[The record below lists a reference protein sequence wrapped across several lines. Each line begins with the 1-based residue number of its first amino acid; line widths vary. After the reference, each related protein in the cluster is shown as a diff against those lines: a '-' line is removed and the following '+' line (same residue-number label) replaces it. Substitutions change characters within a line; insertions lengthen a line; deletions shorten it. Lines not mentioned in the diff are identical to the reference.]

1 MKLPSGIPYGA
12 SYPPLVFDEVS
23 WDKDL
28 DLMVKAGM
36 DILRIGDVGVWDRIE
51 AEQGVYELDRFE
63 RFYSRAQEYGIE
75 VMLSTGTCSPPLWLG
90 LQHPESRI
98 KSSRGELYPLGA
110 SYHWACIHNPEYLA
124 ACEKYINELTK
135 FAVKQPNHFGW
146 QITNEIGFPF
156 NPTRESGD
164 IDLYCY
170 CDHSKIEFQEWLKAK
185 YGNLEKI
192 TEAWSWGSTNYAYKE
207 WSDLFAPEA
216 LPVTWSSVTRWL
228 DWRLFWQQA
237 FTDHAAWEHQLIRE
251 NDPDHPTSL
260 NIFNF
265 KGYDRFGTYT
275 GLDQWKKSQVVDF
288 IGYDLYPGSGNKLAS
303 RPEHSSMFL
312 DHGRSVSAFAGSDFW
327 IHELESG
334 PIGGWLL
341 GPDHNTND
349 QDILN
354 MCFESLGHD
363 AKLLIYMPWREW
375 RFQPLHWG
383 AIVDLNS
390 DPTPRYEAASKVGK
404 FIQDNNDFLKK
415 ARVKKGEVAILENK
429 SNAIVLRGMGQED
442 QLFQAQRGAYRAF
455 WEKGYRVDFISELQI
470 SSGEANSYKMIC
482 MPLMG
487 LMSKE
492 LAQELKAYVMGGGIL
507 IGFARCGTMDKQGWF
522 HHNLPFDELSAIF
535 GLNTIAPD
543 HRDDLGIIMDGHTF
557 NSWLNRDIIDPQ
569 EGTQILASFEDGLP
583 AVTRA
588 SCGKGQGIYLA
599 TQADGGYLNP
609 EARVLNNVIDVVTE
623 DRSISPDLKI
633 SCSDFSGREIDPHVL
648 DSPERTEILLTNYLE
663 APAEIDLALNESHRK
678 VDHVLIGVVDQEPF
692 KIKQSESEI
701 HLSIKLDPKEVEII
715 SIYWK

>member
-12 SYPPLVFDEVS
+12 SYPPLAFDESS

-28 DLMVKAGM
+28 ELMVKAGM

-51 AEQGVYELDRFE
+51 AEKGVYELDKFQ
-63 RFYSRAQEYGIE
+63 RFYSRAQEFGIQ

-90 LQHPESRI
+90 IQHPESRI

-110 SYHWACIHNPEYLA
+110 SYHWACIHNPDFQE
-124 ACEKYINELTK
+124 ACERYINEMTK

-146 QITNEIGFPF
+146 QISNEIGFPF
-156 NPTRESGD
+156 NPTRESRD

-170 CDHSKIEFQEWLKAK
+170 CDHTKNEFQGWLKAK
-185 YGNLEKI
+185 YGNLENI
-192 TEAWSWGSTNYAYKE
+192 TEAWSWGSTNYAYRE

-237 FTDHAAWEHQLIRE
+237 FTDHAAWEHKLIRK

-265 KGYDRFGTYT
+265 KGFDRFGTFT
-275 GLDQWKKSQVVDF
+275 GLDQWKKSKVVDF

-312 DHGRSVSAFAGSDFW
+312 DHGRSVSSFAGSDFW

-341 GPDHNTND
+341 GPDHNTDD

-390 DPTPRYEAASKVGK
+390 NPTPRYEAASVIGK
-404 FIQDNNDFLKK
+404 YIKENNDFLKN
-415 ARVKKGEVAILENK
+415 ARVKKGEVALLESK

-455 WEKGYRVDFISELQI
+455 WEKGYRVDFISESQL
-470 SSGEANSYKMIC
+470 SAGEADSYKIIC

-487 LMSKE
+487 LISRE
-492 LAQELKAYVMGGGIL
+492 LAQKLKAYVLQGGIL
-507 IGFARCGTMDKQGWF
+507 IGFARCGTMDRQGWV
-522 HHNLPFDELSAIF
+522 HHELPIDELRDIF
-535 GLNTIAPD
+535 GLNKIIPD
-543 HRDDLGIIMDGHTF
+543 HRDDQGIILDGQKF
-557 NSWLNRDIIDPQ
+557 DSWLNRDILDLQ
-569 EGTQILASFEDGLP
+569 EETEILATFEDGLP
-583 AVTRA
+583 AITRA
-588 SCGKGQGIYLA
+588 SCGKGLGIYLA

-609 EARVLNNVIDVVTE
+609 EARVLLNVLDDVTE
-623 DRSISPDLKI
+623 DRHISPDLKI
-633 SCSDFSGREIDPHVL
+633 SCVNTSGREIDPHVL
-648 DSPERTEILLTNYLE
+648 DSPGRTEILITNY
-663 APAEIDLALNESHRK
+663 
-678 VDHVLIGVVDQEPF
+678 VDTPTEVELTLKETQREVDQAVIGVVDQEPL
-692 KIKQSESEI
+692 KINQTESEI
-701 HLSIKLDPKEVEII
+701 HFSFKLNSKEVQII
-715 SIYWK
+715 SIKWK

>member
-12 SYPPLVFDEVS
+12 SYPPLVFDESS

-28 DLMVKAGM
+28 ELMVKAGM

-51 AEQGVYELDRFE
+51 AEKGVYELDKFQ
-63 RFYSRAQEYGIE
+63 RFYSRTQEFGIQ

-90 LQHPESRI
+90 IQHPESRI
-98 KSSRGELYPLGA
+98 KSNRGELYPLGA
-110 SYHWACIHNPEYLA
+110 SYHWACIHNPDFLDA
-124 ACEKYINELTK
+124 SEKYINELTK

-170 CDHSKIEFQEWLKAK
+170 CDHTITEFQEWLKVK
-185 YGNLEKI
+185 YGSLERI

-237 FTDHAAWEHQLIRE
+237 FTDHAAWEHKLIRK

-265 KGYDRFGTYT
+265 KGFDRFGTYT
-275 GLDQWKKSQVVDF
+275 GLDQWKKSKVVDF

-312 DHGRSVSAFAGSDFW
+312 DHGRSVSSFAKSDFW

-390 DPTPRYEAASKVGK
+390 NKTPRYEAAAVIGK
-404 FIQDNNDFLKK
+404 YIKENSDFLKN
-415 ARVKKGEVAILENK
+415 ARVKKGEVALLECK

-455 WEKGYRVDFISELQI
+455 WEKGYRVDFISESQL
-470 SSGEANSYKMIC
+470 STGEADSYKMIC
-482 MPLMG
+482 LPLMG
-487 LMSKE
+487 LISRE
-492 LAQELKAYVMGGGIL
+492 LAAKLNSYVSQGGIL

-522 HHNLPFDELSAIF
+522 HHDLPVADLSDVF
-535 GLNTIAPD
+535 GLNKISPD
-543 HRDDLGIIMDGHTF
+543 HIDDQKIIYNGKKYE
-557 NSWLNRDIIDPQ
+557 SWMNRDIIDPQ
-569 EGTQILASFEDGLP
+569 EETEILATFEDGLP
-583 AVTRA
+583 AITRA
-588 SCGKGQGIYLA
+588 TCGKGLGIYLA
-599 TQADGGYLNP
+599 TQADAGYLNP
-609 EARVLNNVIDVVTE
+609 EASVLLNVLDDVTKH
-623 DRSISPDLKI
+623 RQISPDLKI
-633 SCSDFSGREIDPHVL
+633 SCKNASGRKIDPHVL
-648 DSPERTEILLTNYLE
+648 DSYGRTEILITNYVDT
-663 APAEIDLALNESHRK
+663 PAEVDLTLKETHRE
-678 VDHVLIGVVDQEPF
+678 VDHAVIGVIDQDPI
-692 KIKQSESEI
+692 KIKQSESEL
-701 HLSIKLDPKEVEII
+701 HLSIRLDPKEVEVI
-715 SIYWK
+715 SIIWK